1 MNWEHLMAEWPN
13 AAHSRFVNC
22 RPHRWHV
29 QEMGEGP
36 LALLLHGAG
45 GATHSWRD
53 VMPLLAQSH
62 RVVAID
68 LPGHG
73 FTTRGSRQRSGLD
86 PMAEDIHRLCQ
97 TEGWEPALIVG
108 HSAGAAL
115 ALRLAERGLSPRGQ
129 IVGINAALSNFKGIA
144 GWLFPMMARMLAM
157 NPFTANLFV
166 ATATPAS
173 VRRLIEGTGS
183 TLDPAGL
190 GQYQTLIGARSHV
203 DGALAMMAQ
212 WSLDGLIARLPQ
224 NTARTLFITGDRDK
238 AVPPQVSDQAAA
250 QMPDARVIHLANL
263 GHLAHEES
271 PEEVVNLIRGFV
283 AEDPCPRGDSVGA

>member
-1 MNWEHLMAEWPN
+1 MNWEHHKAHWPN
-13 AAHSRFVNC
+13 AQHSRFVNS

-29 QEMGEGP
+29 QEMGSGP

-53 VMPLLAQSH
+53 VIPLLAKTH

-73 FTTRGSRQRSGLD
+73 FTTLGTKQRCALD
-86 PMAEDIHRLCQ
+86 RMSEDVYRLCSS
-97 TEGWEPALIVG
+97 EGWAPEVIIG

-115 ALRLAERGLSPRGQ
+115 ALRLAEGGLSPRGQ
-129 IVGINAALSNFKGIA
+129 VVGINAALSNFKGIA

-157 NPFTANLFV
+157 NPFTANFFV
-166 ATATPAS
+166 ATATPQS
-173 VRRLIEGTGS
+173 VTRLIEGTGS
-183 TLDPAGL
+183 TLDADGMA
-190 GQYQTLIGARSHV
+190 QYQRLIGARSHV
-203 DGALAMMAQ
+203 DGTLAMMAQ

-238 AVPPQVSDQAAA
+238 AVPPSVSDEAAA
-250 QMPDARVIHLANL
+250 QMPDAQVIHLPNL

-271 PEEVVNLIRGFV
+271 PGEVVDLIRGWLSQPV
-283 AEDPCPRGDSVGA
+283 RPRGDSVNV